1 MRHTTTLFWTC
12 HCESHPFHRAHEER
26 CVHCG
31 DVRDEQKNADSNIA
45 ELLQLH
51 CEYLTPDEIS
61 AFERALN
68 PVQNELW
75 ELIVSDGTIDI
86 REISRSML
94 DIEEAYVRRAEELG
108 ARWEEESKDYDWSA
122 MDETC
127 AVYGINTTKAEV
139 IGYE

>member
-1 MRHTTTLFWTC
+1 MKHTTTLFWTC

-31 DVRDEQKNADSNIA
+31 DLRDQESAADANIA
-45 ELLQLH
+45 ELLYCYGNFLA
-51 CEYLTPDEIS
+51 PDEIS

-75 ELIVSDGTIDI
+75 ELIVSDGVIDI

-127 AVYGINTTKAEV
+127 AVYGQNVTTGEV
-139 IGYE
+139 I